1 MEREQDFD
9 NEIEID
15 LKDLFLEVISYWKW
29 IILVAIATG
38 VAAFAVRRFVITPM
52 YESTSELY

>member
-15 LKDLFLEVISYWKW
+15 LKDFSCNSLDIKFFFFFVGRARRKRGE
-29 IILVAIATG
+29 G
-38 VAAFAVRRFVITPM
+38 VA
-52 YESTSELY
+52 

>member
-15 LKDLFLEVISYWKW
+15 LKDLFLEIISYWKW
-29 IILVAIATG
+29 IILVTIATG
-38 VAAFAVRRFVITPM
+38 AVAFAISRFM
-52 YESTSELY
+52 KHE

>member
-15 LKDLFLEVISYWKW
+15 LKDLFLEIISYWQW
-29 IILVAIATG
+29 IIL
-38 VAAFAVRRFVITPM
+38 R
-52 YESTSELY
+52 

>member
-15 LKDLFLEVISYWKW
+15 LKDLFLEIISYWQW
-29 IILVAIATG
+29 IILVTIATG
-38 VAAFAVRRFVITPM
+38 AFLRSKGISGSVEPF
-52 YESTSELY
+52 

>member
-15 LKDLFLEVISYWKW
+15 LKDLFLEIISYWQW
-29 IILVAIATG
+29 IILVKIGRAH
-38 VAAFAVRRFVITPM
+38 V
-52 YESTSELY
+52 

>member
-15 LKDLFLEVISYWKW
+15 LKDLFLEIISYWQW
-29 IILVAIATG
+29 IILVTIATG
-38 VAAFAVRRFVITPM
+38 AVAFAISRFMITF
-52 YESTSELY
+52 SLS

>member
-15 LKDLFLEVISYWKW
+15 LKDLFLEIISYWQW
-29 IILVAIATG
+29 IILVTIATG
-38 VAAFAVRRFVITPM
+38 AVACDKQIYDYTYV
-52 YESTSELY
+52 